1 MYYFKFVENLKE
13 LRTSHGLTQKE
24 LGDKVGLSK
33 AVVSKYENALGY
45 PTFDVLIHIASFF
58 NVTTDYLLGV
68 DGRKTI
74 DVSDLTDS
82 QLETIHRLMAE
93 FRKLNKQ

>member
-1 MYYFKFVENLKE
+1 MYYFKFGENLKE

-45 PTFDVLIHIASFF
+45 PTFDVLIRIASFF

-74 DVSDLTDS
+74 DVSDLTAS